1 MQEEL
6 KETAA
11 GQVSVENLFL
21 ASQESYEDAQRRS
34 SEENKSFSKTEF
46 FRMGKLGTYNLR
58 LLPIAPNSDG
68 TLDRKSYEYPCRS
81 MLMELVNPAAKTDG
95 KPIFVSVPRAT
106 DAGFSV
112 DLIDI
117 YRKEAVDEALSRG
130 NEKMAEKIGGGS
142 FGGGLKYNFT
152 HAIYILDLNERAK
165 GIQLMHLSHSQFM
178 ALEEKRFD
186 LWQKLLQKNP
196 NTPCPISSVNGGYG
210 VEIKKK
216 KNGSKTEYD
225 INIDVV
231 SGTGSIAIE
240 ELNALI
246 TAPRIPEIL
255 NRYSRYHYEAT
266 VEYLRQCDERYEME
280 IMSTD
285 VMKSAI
291 EQLGSEIPKDDTSG
305 FSFDKRTKENKE
317 NRSELTLDDLYT
329 RFEELQAEGK
339 SDSSEEGQEL
349 RVMIRTFIEQ
359 ERLSVRATRM
369 TKNSDLL
376 SMIEKE
382 YADEPTEGDAESDST
397 VERRR

>member
-1 MQEEL
+1 M
-6 KETAA
+6 
-11 GQVSVENLFL
+11 
-21 ASQESYEDAQRRS
+21 D
-34 SEENKSFSKTEF
+34 
-46 FRMGKLGTYNLR
+46 KLGTYNLR

-81 MLMELVNPAAKTDG
+81 MLMELINPNKSAG
-95 KPIFVSVPRAT
+95 KQTSSYVSVPRAV

-112 DLIDI
+112 DLIDT

-165 GIQLMHLSHSQFM
+165 GLQLLHLSHSQFM

-186 LWQKLLQKNP
+186 LWQKLLQKNA

-231 SGTGSIAIE
+231 SDKWAVAIE
-240 ELNALI
+240 ELNALVA
-246 TAPRIPEIL
+246 APRIPEVI

-266 VEYLRQCDERYEME
+266 IEYLRQCDTRFEMNILDTE
-280 IMSTD
+280 
-285 VMKSAI
+285 VMQAAI
-291 EQLGSEIPKDDTSG
+291 EKLASELSPEDKSS
-305 FSFDKRTKENKE
+305 FSFDKRTKDAKDNQA
-317 NRSELTLDDLYT
+317 ELTLDDLYS
-329 RFEELQAEGK
+329 RFEELEAAGK
-339 SDSSEEGQEL
+339 GDKTEEGQEL
-349 RVMIRTFIEQ
+349 RTMLRAFVEQ
-359 ERLSVRATRM
+359 EKLTVRMTRQ
-369 TKNSDLL
+369 TKNSELL
-376 SMIEKE
+376 DMIEDAYSDKPKDDAGDDAASDDVE
-382 YADEPTEGDAESDST
+382 DDADEDSGDVTQRS
-397 VERRR
+397 RRR